1 MFVGLVIAAGVCS
14 AASGGIAYAFATSV
28 VPGLGRVEPRRS
40 IAAMQGIINE
50 AASNVFFLL
59 LLVCTSVL
67 AIAVC
72 VISLARLRTVGSGYL
87 LVGALCAIAAGIITV
102 VFNVP
107 LNQHLT
113 SLAVDGLSVIDA
125 TREWRDFAEP
135 WTIWNAVRC
144 TVALVGAALL
154 AIGLWKRQRANL
166 AA

>member
-1 MFVGLVIAAGVCS
+1 MRTRFLVGLVIAAGVCS

-40 IAAMQGIINE
+40 IAAMQGIIDE
-50 AASNVFFLL
+50 AATNVFFLL

-102 VFNVP
+102 DDLERGPMHGGFGRCCV
-107 LNQHLT
+107 
-113 SLAVDGLSVIDA
+113 A
-125 TREWRDFAEP
+125 RD
-135 WTIWNAVRC
+135 WTVE
-144 TVALVGAALL
+144 AA
-154 AIGLWKRQRANL
+154 AG
-166 AA
+166 